1 MRKLFLFLLLNAL
14 AAPIFCASPAG
25 AAPHATAPAIAVLR
39 FVDAGR
45 PDDSGDGHSWAT
57 AHKSLSTALNAAA
70 GRTQIWVAAGIYKPT
85 ISPTDREASFRM
97 KEEVKIYGGFT
108 SGQMN
113 LSDRNRDPA
122 TNGTVLSGDI
132 DGDGTEAGNSFHVI
146 NNEGANLTLEAVLD
160 GFLITG
166 GNADDPTASDV
177 YGAGMYN
184 IRSSPIIAN
193 CTFQNNRATE
203 GGAIYNSESSPEIS
217 NCSFRN
223 NSAPYGSIFGGYGG
237 AVSNH
242 NGSNAK
248 FTNCTFERNS
258 AYIGGAM
265 NNVSSSPL
273 FIDCDMRLN
282 TAFSGGGIHNQDN
295 SDPNFINCLFQDN
308 SANREGGAISNINS
322 SPNFVNCSF
331 QGNTAISGGAMYNAS
346 GRLEATRPTL
356 TNCVFWN
363 NGDANTFFESTSIT
377 SGITSLIAG
386 YTLFDES
393 VTGYRTLLDPNF
405 TTLVNPFVS
414 ATDTRLRPG
423 SPAIDAGLNRFNG
436 TTTDLAGNA
445 RIVGG
450 TIDLGAYEF
459 GDEPDPCPAPPTFTI
474 SPSSTTTGGPIT
486 VTGGGCAGMIDYRIS
501 GPGIGR
507 RIDGSYVIA
516 DPGTFRVSI
525 LCTVDGC
532 TRAATTGDL
541 VIGTPTDPPVPGDFA
556 ITGVSG
562 VSCSEVPGEAAR
574 NFTFTPTYAGT
585 DGSPISFDVQSE
597 MVTTTSPGPYTLK
610 LYLDNPSIN
619 LRASQGGGSL
629 VSFRYHW
636 QAACVT
642 TPPVDPP
649 APGAFAITGVS
660 GFSCAPVPG
669 EAARNLTFTPTYAG
683 TDGSPISF
691 NVQNET
697 LPTTAPGPYTVKM
710 YLDNTSMTLRA
721 SQGGGPQ
728 ISFRYDWLAA
738 CGGASAR
745 LGLDEEPGSTLRVTL
760 LGNPTTKNLVEFE
773 VRGAQ
778 GQPLEMHLLDMNG
791 RQINHQRVEK
801 SGSLERQSLSLGATV
816 GGVLLLRVSTT
827 TQSQTVKVLDI
838 R

>member
-14 AAPIFCASPAG
+14 AAPTFCAAPAG
-25 AAPHATAPAIAVLR
+25 ATPHATAPAIAVLR

-160 GFLITG
+160 GFMITG

-184 IRSSPIIAN
+184 IRSSPTIAN

-223 NSAPYGSIFGGYGG
+223 NSAPYGSIFGGSGG
-237 AVSNH
+237 AVSDH
-242 NGSNAK
+242 SGSNVQ
-248 FTNCTFERNS
+248 FTDCSFESNS
-258 AYIGGAM
+258 AFLGGAFY
-265 NNVSSSPL
+265 NDASSP
-273 FIDCDMRLN
+273 RLVNCSLNGNSALSGGAIGNFGNSNPYLVNCSLRAN
-282 TAFSGGGIHNQDN
+282 TAS
-295 SDPNFINCLFQDN
+295 
-308 SANREGGAISNINS
+308 REGGAFANINS
-322 SPNFVNCSF
+322 SPIFVNCSF
-331 QGNTAISGGAMYNAS
+331 LSNTALSGGAMYNTS
-346 GRLEATRPTL
+346 SRLEATRPSL

-363 NGDANTFFESTSIT
+363 NGDANTFFNFIPLTT
-377 SGITSLIAG
+377 GITRIFAS
-386 YTLFDES
+386 YSLFDES
-393 VTGYRTLLDPNF
+393 VTEYGGGPFSPNF
-405 TTLVNPFVS
+405 TTLVSPFIS

-423 SPAIDAGLNRFNG
+423 SSAIDAGLNASNG
-436 TTTDLAGNA
+436 FATDLAGNA

-459 GDEPDPCPAPPTFTI
+459 GSGSEPCPMPPTFTI
-474 SPSSTTTGGPIT
+474 SPATTTMGEPIT
-486 VTGGGCAGMIDYRIS
+486 VTAEGCTGIVEYLIS
-501 GPGIGR
+501 GPGVGR
-507 RIDGSYVIA
+507 RIGSSYTIS
-516 DPGTFRVSI
+516 DRGTFRVTA

-532 TRAATTGDL
+532 TRAASTGDL
-541 VIGTPTDPPVPGDFA
+541 VIGTPSDPTAFA

-562 VSCSEVPGEAAR
+562 VSCTAVPGEAAR
-574 NFTFTPTYAGT
+574 QLTFTPTYAGT

-597 MVTTTSPGPYTLK
+597 LVATTAPGPYTIK
-610 LYLDNPSIN
+610 LYLDNSSIN
-619 LRASQGGGSL
+619 LRASQGGGPR
-629 VSFRYHW
+629 VSFRYDW
-636 QAACVT
+636 LAVCGT
-642 TPPVDPP
+642 TDPTDPP
-649 APGAFAITGVS
+649 LPGTFAITGVS
-660 GFSCAPVPG
+660 GLTCAPVPG
-669 EAARNLTFTPTYAG
+669 ESARNLTFTPTYAG

-721 SQGGGPQ
+721 NQGGGPQ

-791 RQINHQRVEK
+791 RQINHQRVEN
-801 SGSLERQSLSLGATV
+801 SGSLERQSLSLGATA

-827 TQSQTVKVLDI
+827 TQSQTVKVLDT